1 MPNDYIVSID
11 MGGTKQL
18 ACVINS
24 SEGIVAR
31 VKQSTDS
38 QSTERDYIK
47 SIAKI
52 IKDVIKSSGVGKEN
66 IKAVCLGIAAS
77 VNPYQGTIYLAPNL
91 GLKNFN
97 IKKLL
102 ENEINY
108 PVLLENDVNLAALGI
123 KYYEVDES
131 SKNLLAIFIGT
142 GIGGGLVLNGKLY
155 RGSNYVA
162 GEIGHIL
169 VKKDVAVCGCG
180 KRGCFETIASR
191 TAITNKII
199 IDVKNGKECTLTK
212 MIDAGGIIKSKSLA
226 KAVKDDDEV
235 VTGHIIDACSVIGG
249 VLASVTN
256 LLNLDT
262 IVIGGGLVEAL
273 GYFMVPQIK
282 ESLEMHILDEAL
294 MGLQITESKLG
305 DDAAIYGGIKLV
317 EEFLGESV

>member
-24 SEGIVAR
+24 SDGIIAR
-31 VKQSTDS
+31 AKQSTDP

-52 IKDVIKSSGVGKEN
+52 IKEVIKSSGVGKEN
-66 IKAVCLGIAAS
+66 VKAVCLGMAGS
-77 VNPYQGTIYLAPNL
+77 VNPYKGTIYLAPNL

-102 ENEINY
+102 ENEIKY

-123 KYYEVDES
+123 KNYEVDES
-131 SKNLLAIFIGT
+131 SKNLLAIFVGT

-162 GEIGHIL
+162 GEIGHML
-169 VKKDVAVCGCG
+169 VKKDGAVCGCG

-199 IDVKNGKECTLTK
+199 NDVKNGKECTLTK
-212 MIDAGGIIKSKSLA
+212 MIEAGEIIKSKSLA
-226 KAVKDDDEV
+226 KAVKDDDEL
-235 VTGHIIDACSVIGG
+235 VTGYIIDACDVIGG

-282 ESLEMHILDEAL
+282 EALQMHVLDEAL
-294 MGLQITESKLG
+294 KGLEIMETKLG

>member
-1 MPNDYIVSID
+1 MPNDFIVSID

-24 SEGIVAR
+24 SDGIIAR
-31 VKQSTDS
+31 LKQSTDQ

-52 IKDVIKSSGVGKEN
+52 TKNVIKSSGVDKKN
-66 IKAVCLGIAAS
+66 IKAVCLGMAAS
-77 VNPYQGTIYLAPNL
+77 VNPYKGTIYLAPNL

-102 ENEINY
+102 EKEINY

-123 KYYEVDES
+123 KYFEVDKS
-131 SKNLLAIFIGT
+131 SKNLLAIFVGT
-142 GIGGGLVLNGKLY
+142 GIGGGLVLNGELY
-155 RGSNYVA
+155 RGSNFVA
-162 GEIGHIL
+162 GEIGHVL
-169 VKKDVAVCGCG
+169 VKKDGAVCGCG

-191 TAITNKII
+191 TAVTNKII
-199 IDVKNGKECTLTK
+199 NDVKNGKECSLAK
-212 MIDAGGIIKSKSLA
+212 MIEAGEIIKSKSLA
-226 KAVKDDDEV
+226 NAVKDNDEL
-235 VTGHIIDACSVIGG
+235 VTGHIMDACNVIGG

-262 IVIGGGLVEAL
+262 IVLGGGLVEAL
-273 GYFMVPQIK
+273 GYFLVPQIK
-282 ESLEMHILDEAL
+282 EALQMHVLDEAL
-294 MGLQITESKLG
+294 MGLEIIETKLG

-317 EEFLGESV
+317 EEFIGENV

>member
-1 MPNDYIVSID
+1 MPNDFVVSID

-24 SEGIVAR
+24 SDGIIAR
-31 VKQSTDS
+31 VKESTDP

-52 IKDVIKSSGVGKEN
+52 IKNVIKSSGVDKEN
-66 IKAVCLGIAAS
+66 IKAICLGMAGS
-77 VNPYQGTIYLAPNL
+77 VNPYKGTIYLAPNL

-102 ENEINY
+102 ENEIDY

-123 KYYEVDES
+123 KYFELDES
-131 SKNLLAIFIGT
+131 SKNLLAMFIGT

-155 RGSNYVA
+155 RGSNFVA
-162 GEIGHIL
+162 GEIGHML
-169 VKKDVAVCGCG
+169 VKKDGAVCGCG
-180 KRGCFETIASR
+180 RRGCFETIASR

-199 IDVKNGKECTLTK
+199 NDVKNGKESSLAK
-212 MIDAGGIIKSKSLA
+212 MIETGERIKSNNLA
-226 KAVKDDDEV
+226 KAVKDDDEL
-235 VTGHIIDACSVIGG
+235 VTGHIMDACDVIGG
-249 VLASVTN
+249 VLASITN
-256 LLNLDT
+256 LLNLDK
-262 IVIGGGLVEAL
+262 IVLGGGLVEAL

-282 ESLEMHILDEAL
+282 EALHMHVLDESL
-294 MGLQITESKLG
+294 MGLEIIETKLG

>member
-24 SEGIVAR
+24 SDGIIAR
-31 VKQSTDS
+31 AKQPTDP

-47 SIAKI
+47 SIVKI
-52 IKDVIKSSGVGKEN
+52 IKNVIKSAGVGKEN
-66 IKAVCLGIAAS
+66 IKAICLGIAGS
-77 VNPYQGTIYLAPNL
+77 VNPYKGTIYLAPNL

-102 ENEINY
+102 ENEIDY
-108 PVLLENDVNLAALGI
+108 PVLLENDVNLAVLGI
-123 KYYEVDES
+123 KNFEVDKS
-131 SKNLLAIFIGT
+131 SKNLLSIFIGT

-155 RGSNYVA
+155 RGSNFVA
-162 GEIGHIL
+162 GEIGHML
-169 VKKDVAVCGCG
+169 VKKDGPVCGCG

-191 TAITNKII
+191 SAITNKII
-199 IDVKNGKECTLTK
+199 SDVKNGKESSLAK
-212 MIDAGGIIKSKSLA
+212 MIEAGEIIKSKSLA
-226 KAVKDDDEV
+226 KAVKDDDEL
-235 VTGHIIDACSVIGG
+235 VTGHVMDACEVIGG

-282 ESLEMHILDEAL
+282 EALQMHVLDESL
-294 MGLQITESKLG
+294 MGLEITETKLG

>member
-18 ACVINS
+18 ASVINS
-24 SEGIVAR
+24 SDGIIAR
-31 VKQSTDS
+31 IKQSTVQQAS
-38 QSTERDYIK
+38 ERDYVK
-47 SIAKI
+47 SIVKI
-52 IKDVIKSSGVGKEN
+52 TKNVIKTAKVEKDQ
-66 IKAVCLGIAAS
+66 IKAVCLGIAGS
-77 VNPYQGTIYLAPNL
+77 VNPYNGTIYLAPNL

-123 KYYEVDES
+123 KFFEVDKS
-131 SKNLLAIFIGT
+131 SQNLLAVFVGT
-142 GIGGGLVLNGKLY
+142 GIGGGLILNGKLY
-155 RGSNYVA
+155 RGSNFVA

-169 VKKDVAVCGCG
+169 VKKDGAVCGCG

-199 IDVKNGKECTLTK
+199 NDVKNGKESTLAK
-212 MIDAGGIIKSKSLA
+212 MIEEGAIIKSKSLA
-226 KAVKDDDEV
+226 KAVRAGDEI
-235 VTGHIIDACSVIGG
+235 VTRHIIDGCDVIGG
-249 VLASVTN
+249 VLASITN
-256 LLNLDT
+256 SLNLDT
-262 IVIGGGLVEAL
+262 IVLGGGLVEAL

-282 ESLEMHILDEAL
+282 ESLEQHILDEAL
-294 MGLQITESKLG
+294 TGLEIKETKLG

-317 EEFLGESV
+317 EEFLSINI

>member
-1 MPNDYIVSID
+1 MPNDFIVSID

-24 SEGIVAR
+24 SDGIIAR
-31 VKQSTDS
+31 IKQSTDQ

-47 SIAKI
+47 GIVKI
-52 IKDVIKSSGVGKEN
+52 TKNVIKSSGVDKEN
-66 IKAVCLGIAAS
+66 IKAVCLGMAAS
-77 VNPYQGTIYLAPNL
+77 VNPHKGTIHLAPNL

-102 ENEINY
+102 EKEINY

-123 KYYEVDES
+123 KYFEVDKS

-142 GIGGGLVLNGKLY
+142 GIGGGLVLNGELY
-155 RGSNYVA
+155 RGSNFVA
-162 GEIGHIL
+162 GEIGHVL
-169 VKKDVAVCGCG
+169 VKKDGAVCGCG

-191 TAITNKII
+191 TAVTNKII
-199 IDVKNGKECTLTK
+199 NDVKNGKESSLAK
-212 MIDAGGIIKSKSLA
+212 MIEAGEVIKSKSLA
-226 KAVKDDDEV
+226 KAVKDNDEL
-235 VTGHIIDACSVIGG
+235 VTGHIMDACNVIGG

-262 IVIGGGLVEAL
+262 IVLGGGLVEAL
-273 GYFMVPQIK
+273 GYFLVPQIK
-282 ESLEMHILDEAL
+282 EALQMHVLDEAL
-294 MGLQITESKLG
+294 MGLEIIETKLG

-317 EEFLGESV
+317 EEFLGENV

>member
-1 MPNDYIVSID
+1 MPNDFIVSID

-24 SEGIVAR
+24 SDGIVAR
-31 VKQSTDS
+31 LKQSTDP
-38 QSTERDYIK
+38 QSSERDYIK

-52 IKDVIKSSGVGKEN
+52 IKNVIKSSDVDKKN
-66 IKAVCLGIAAS
+66 IKAVCLGMAGS
-77 VNPYQGTIYLAPNL
+77 VNPYKGSIYLAPNL

-102 ENEINY
+102 ENEIDY
-108 PVLLENDVNLAALGI
+108 TVLLENDVNLAALGI
-123 KYYEVDES
+123 KYFELDES
-131 SKNLLAIFIGT
+131 SKNILAMFIGT

-155 RGSNYVA
+155 RGTNCVA
-162 GEIGHIL
+162 GEIGHML
-169 VKKDVAVCGCG
+169 VKKDGAVCGCG

-199 IDVKNGKECTLTK
+199 NDVKNGKESSLAK
-212 MIDAGGIIKSKSLA
+212 MIEAGERIKSNSLA
-226 KAVKDDDEV
+226 KAVKDDDEL
-235 VTGHIIDACSVIGG
+235 VTGHIMDACDVIGG

-256 LLNLDT
+256 LLNLDK
-262 IVIGGGLVEAL
+262 IVLGGGLVEAL
-273 GYFMVPQIK
+273 GYFMVPQI
-282 ESLEMHILDEAL
+282 EEALNMHVLDESL
-294 MGLQITESKLG
+294 MGLEIMETKLG

>member
-1 MPNDYIVSID
+1 MPNEYIVCID

-24 SEGIVAR
+24 SDGIIAR
-31 VKQSTDS
+31 AKQPTDP

-52 IKDVIKSSGVGKEN
+52 IKDVIKSSGVSKEN
-66 IKAVCLGIAAS
+66 IKAVCLGMAGS
-77 VNPYQGTIYLAPNL
+77 VNKGTIYLAPNL

-102 ENEINY
+102 ENEIDY

-123 KYYEVDES
+123 KNFEVDES
-131 SKNLLAIFIGT
+131 SKNLLAMFIGT

-155 RGSNYVA
+155 RGSNFVA
-162 GEIGHIL
+162 GEIGHML
-169 VKKDVAVCGCG
+169 VKKDGVVCGCG
-180 KRGCFETIASR
+180 RRGCFETIASR
-191 TAITNKII
+191 SAITNKII
-199 IDVKNGKECTLTK
+199 NDVKNGKESSLAK
-212 MIDAGGIIKSKSLA
+212 MIEAGEIIKSKSLA
-226 KAVKDDDEV
+226 KAVKDDDEL
-235 VTGHIIDACSVIGG
+235 VTGHIMDACDVIGG

-256 LLNLDT
+256 LLNLDK
-262 IVIGGGLVEAL
+262 IVLGGGLVEAL
-273 GYFMVPQIK
+273 GYFMVPQIE
-282 ESLEMHILDEAL
+282 ESLQRHVLDESL
-294 MGLQITESKLG
+294 MGLEITETKLG